1 MASLYIDYN
10 RIKSLGH
17 GFIQIGTVV
26 CWRRLVAVV
35 AVVAATACQAQP
47 GRQARRDVQAR
58 AVRIAGAADLRYAFE
73 EITAELGRAEP
84 DLDLQVTYGS
94 SGTFFAQL
102 TSGAPF
108 DLFMSADIE
117 YPRQLAARGLT
128 MRDSEFTYGTGR
140 LVLWVP
146 ANSPL
151 DVEKVGMEA
160 LADSRVAHI
169 AIANPE
175 HAPYGRS
182 AEAAM
187 RQANVYDRVKS
198 KIVFGENVSQAL
210 QFVQSGA
217 AQASLVAL
225 SLAIAP
231 AVRPAGKFWAVPEG
245 LHPQIEQGG
254 VILRAAT
261 DAEAA
266 WTVRAF
272 LLGERGRA
280 ILKQYGFSLPGN

>member
-1 MASLYIDYN
+1 MPFLI
-10 RIKSLGH
+10 L
-17 GFIQIGTVV
+17 
-26 CWRRLVAVV
+26 RRWLAAVAGVV
-35 AVVAATACQAQP
+35 AVALAIGCNRPAPVEQ
-47 GRQARRDVQAR
+47 RDAR
-58 AVRIAGAADLRYAFE
+58 AVRIAAAADLRYALE
-73 EITAELGRAEP
+73 EITVQLKQIQP
-84 DLDLQVTYGS
+84 NLDLQVAYGS

-102 TSGAPF
+102 VNGAPF

-128 MRDSEFTYGTGR
+128 MPGSEFTYAIGR

-146 ANSPL
+146 ASSPL
-151 DVEKVGMEA
+151 DVERAGMEA
-160 LADSRVAHI
+160 LADPRVSYVS
-169 AIANPE
+169 IANPE
-175 HAPYGRS
+175 HAPYGRA

-187 RQANVYDRVKS
+187 RQARVYDRVKA

-217 AQASLVAL
+217 AQAGLVAL

-231 AVRPAGKFWAVPEG
+231 AVRASGKFWEVPST
-245 LHPQIEQGG
+245 LHPQMDQGG
-254 VILRAAT
+254 VILRAAA

-266 WTVRAF
+266 RAVRAF

-280 ILKQYGFSLPGN
+280 ILKQYGFFLPGE